1 MTNSLYRSWYVFA
14 YYDVSNTTVFV
25 GMEQEVPGDD
35 TETKF
40 SRCTKLDSSS
50 GYRFSD
56 TELSRIVGLK
66 VLGYGMSRDEA
77 DMSVKVARN
86 MLTTCMP
93 SSVSDNLLKVRFVKE
108 LKVEVSVGALEDNPT
123 LLDEELPEENA
134 ADEPEELSDS
144 RSEVK
149 ESPEQEDIRLRLDH
163 TKSLLMYTVSK
174 REGNSKAADYY
185 LKASEDLR
193 KKVLKLGRT
202 PEDALSGPAV
212 LEKRSTEDL
221 VKTLDKVADYQKQ
234 HKFDSVL
241 EDPSRFNL
249 IDTSELGIAAEEDDE
264 EDAAPV
270 VRAQVKNKPTEV
282 KGTKLSDEEFNE
294 VVADFTRHLA
304 KKNQDEIDR
313 LSGVKKPHPL
323 DNLQFDE
330 EPPKKTKTPKSFEVV
345 SDASSEEQREDS
357 SLEELDEQLRLTHF
371 KMILLQVKARRMN
384 NDELVDKYANKAE
397 ALRKQILDL
406 GVSEVQDMADI
417 AVVGRMKNSELKV
430 AIQEVKNAEDERKS
444 NSSKTK
450 SNQEQIEDLIIANSI
465 DQEIINHQK
474 RTGTGTA
481 KERNEL
487 RRKIALRKEKISDL
501 SM

>member
-1 MTNSLYRSWYVFA
+1 MTNSLDRSWYVFA

-25 GMEQEVPGDD
+25 GMEQEVPGED

-40 SRCTKLDSSS
+40 SRCTKLDSSR

-108 LKVEVSVGALEDNPT
+108 LNVEVSVGALEDSPT
-123 LLDEELPEENA
+123 LLDEELPEEDAGN
-134 ADEPEELSDS
+134 EPEEV
-144 RSEVK
+144 SEGKSETK

-163 TKSLLMYTVSK
+163 TKSLLLYTVSK

-249 IDTSELGIAAEEDDE
+249 IDTSELGIGAEEDE
-264 EDAAPV
+264 EDTARV
-270 VRAQVKNKPTEV
+270 VRAQVKKKPTEV

-430 AIQEVKNAEDERKS
+430 AIQEVKKAEDERKNS
-444 NSSKTK
+444 SSKTK
-450 SNQEQIEDLIIANSI
+450 SNEEQVEDLVIANNI

-487 RRKIALRKEKISDL
+487 RRKIALRKEKISAL